1 MARIIKQFQTVPNN
15 STCYKMVCAKTPVNA
30 AFSVRPPN
38 NSSAVYTT
46 YIYTARRYATLRRKQ
61 ELIWAS
67 GLKAPPTP
75 QK

>member
-15 STCYKMVCAKTPVNA
+15 STRYKMVYAKTPVNA

-46 YIYTARRYATLRRKQ
+46 YIYRAPLRCAAAQ
-61 ELIWAS
+61 AGIDLVS

>member
-15 STCYKMVCAKTPVNA
+15 SACYKMVCAKTPVNA

-38 NSSAVYTT
+38 NSSAVCTT
-46 YIYTARRYATLRRKQ
+46 YIYRAPLRYATAQAGIDLGVRPQ
-61 ELIWAS
+61 STPA
-67 GLKAPPTP
+67 P